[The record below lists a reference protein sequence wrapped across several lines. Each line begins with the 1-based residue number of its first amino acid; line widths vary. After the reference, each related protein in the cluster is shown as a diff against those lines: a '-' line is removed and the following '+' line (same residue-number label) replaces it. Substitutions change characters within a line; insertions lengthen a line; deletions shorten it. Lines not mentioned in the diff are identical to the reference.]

1 MPMNQRQALHTEAA
15 TRFLMAMGLSR
26 GYGSTLDDVQAGSPG
41 WQVRKGEKTQ
51 IEVWEVKWTRH
62 KI

>member
-1 MPMNQRQALHTEAA
+1 
-15 TRFLMAMGLSR
+15 MAMGLSR